1 MSETANLKL
10 FKHDEVIEESEIR
23 FNIRKS
29 LNENW
34 DKIDNKYTEQ
44 DNKLSTLQT
53 ENIKLKEE
61 NERLKEDLKGLPSGI
76 VSGESIDLKDSSEMR
91 VLNFEIGGN
100 SRQEKRE
107 GYNLIDLNN
116 SNNRYLN
123 KVNNGF
129 KLSKANNRVSTIS
142 FNKPLSVGTY
152 TLTLKK
158 VNTTLTMEE
167 NAVRF
172 SFKNALSEDISIYD
186 LTNKNKITATI
197 NQECSSLYFYI
208 SANEV
213 DTAEITFDDVQLV
226 QGTEEKTFEPY
237 GVSPS
242 PDYPSEVQCCGDN
255 VNMIEETFKGY
266 NINGNGAFEVLNS
279 FDIQIA
285 NVKANVKYVL
295 NTTTNLLAYYNEKPT
310 ISSITYD
317 NSRVVLSSSTNIIT
331 PTKSGYIAIRT
342 NSLKGVKLEEGIIQ
356 TPYSTYGQGNINV
369 DICNKN
375 LFDISDKVAYHSGN
389 TSIEEIN
396 DGIRIYYIGSNTS
409 TNTVFRTYKIKKILK
424 SDIGKTIKLK
434 AEISTS
440 NLNTGQYN
448 IGYCDENVSLRT
460 SVEASKNSGHI
471 ISMNINQEMVGKYI
485 AIWFYANSG
494 GGTIVQNDYVDF
506 TKIQL
511 EYDNISDYMLNKAQ
525 MYTIPTQQPMRA
537 IGEYKDTFIKKDGKW
552 YERHFVK
559 RLILEGTEAKWA
571 LYTTGTRRYGLDL
584 STDLPLKI
592 INKYGIG
599 YSSHFEIK
607 NIISSD
613 LIMFLQVELNHFYVG
628 ITDIN
633 TKWNSTNDLK
643 GWLSEQNN
651 AGAPVYVDYVLETPI
666 DIKCTAEQTEI
677 LEKIENEAKTY
688 KNVTHIYSTDEIN
701 PNMKVTYFKDIE
713 TIIGG

>member
-1 MSETANLKL
+1 MKITYENKVAIQN
-10 FKHDEVIEESEIR
+10 DEEILR
-23 FNIRKS
+23 KNKVTDLDMNEIKEVVNSNADEQTTIKSDITNIKQK
-29 LNENW
+29 
-34 DKIDNKYTEQ
+34 DTEQ
-44 DNKLSTLQT
+44 DNKLLTLQT
-53 ENIKLKEE
+53 ENTKLKEE
-61 NERLKEDLKGLPSGI
+61 NERLREDLKGLPSGI

-100 SRQEKRE
+100 SRQETRS
-107 GYNLIDLNN
+107 GINFIDT
-116 SNNRYLN
+116 
-123 KVNNGF
+123 
-129 KLSKANNRVSTIS
+129 SKASIKTSNGMTFDI
-142 FNKPLSVGTY
+142 NKDT
-152 TLTLKK
+152 TLKFNGK
-158 VNTTLTMEE
+158 TT
-167 NAVRF
+167 A
-172 SFKNALSEDISIYD
+172 
-186 LTNKNKITATI
+186 LTNFWILNLEEMLPAGAYYFSTNLSLVNKGIYQLKYSDQTSYTTNGNSSFTLEEDKKLDSILIQI
-197 NQECSSLYFYI
+197 NS
-208 SANEV
+208 
-213 DTAEITFDDVQLV
+213 EITFTEQDFYLQLV

-242 PDYPSEVQCCGDN
+242 PDYPSEVECCGDN
-255 VNMIEETFKGY
+255 VNI
-266 NINGNGAFEVLNS
+266 
-279 FDIQIA
+279 
-285 NVKANVKYVL
+285 
-295 NTTTNLLAYYNEKPT
+295 
-310 ISSITYD
+310 
-317 NSRVVLSSSTNIIT
+317 
-331 PTKSGYIAIRT
+331 
-342 NSLKGVKLEEGIIQ
+342 
-356 TPYSTYGQGNINV
+356 

-389 TSIEEIN
+389 TLIEEIN
-396 DGIRIYYIGSNTS
+396 DGIRIYYIGSNIS
-409 TNTVFRTYKIKKILK
+409 TYTVFRTYKIKKILK

-434 AEISTS
+434 MEISTS

-448 IGYCDENVSLRT
+448 IGYCDENFSLRT
-460 SVEASKNSGHI
+460 SVEASKNSGRI
-471 ISMNINQEMVGKYI
+471 ISMNINEEMVGKYI

-584 STDLPLKI
+584 SADLPLKI

-666 DIKCTAEQTEI
+666 EVECTAEQTEI
-677 LEKIENEAKTY
+677 LEKIGNEAKTY

>member
-1 MSETANLKL
+1 MANYT
-10 FKHDEVIEESEIR
+10 KHYNAKKPNKIENYDVDVANFNNDLWDEKIFEKQDKIVG
-23 FNIRKS
+23 KS
-29 LNENW
+29 LSTNDFTNAYKSKL
-34 DKIDNKYTEQ
+34 DGLKNYDDTKIKSDITNIKQKDTEQ

-61 NERLKEDLKGLPSGI
+61 NERLREDLKGLPSGI

-158 VNTTLTMEE
+158 VNTTLTMKE

-213 DTAEITFDDVQLV
+213 DTAEITFDDLQLV

-242 PDYPSEVQCCGDN
+242 PDYPSEVECCGDN
-255 VNMIEETFKGY
+255 VNI
-266 NINGNGAFEVLNS
+266 
-279 FDIQIA
+279 
-285 NVKANVKYVL
+285 
-295 NTTTNLLAYYNEKPT
+295 
-310 ISSITYD
+310 
-317 NSRVVLSSSTNIIT
+317 
-331 PTKSGYIAIRT
+331 
-342 NSLKGVKLEEGIIQ
+342 
-356 TPYSTYGQGNINV
+356 

-396 DGIRIYYIGSNTS
+396 DGIRIYYIGSNIS
-409 TNTVFRTYKIKKILK
+409 TYTVFRTYKIKKILK

-434 AEISTS
+434 MEISTS

-460 SVEASKNSGHI
+460 SVEASKNSGRI
-471 ISMNINQEMVGKYI
+471 ISMNINEEMVGKYI

-584 STDLPLKI
+584 SADLPLKI

-677 LEKIENEAKTY
+677 LEKIGNEAKTY

>member
-1 MSETANLKL
+1 MKITYENKVAIQN
-10 FKHDEVIEESEIR
+10 DEEILR
-23 FNIRKS
+23 KNKVTDLDMNEIKEVVNSNADEQTTIKSDITNIKQK
-29 LNENW
+29 
-34 DKIDNKYTEQ
+34 DTEQ

-61 NERLKEDLKGLPSGI
+61 NKRLREDLKGLPNGT
-76 VSGESIDLKDSSEMR
+76 VSGENIDLKDSSEMR

-242 PDYPSEVQCCGDN
+242 PDYPSEVQCCGD
-255 VNMIEETFKGY
+255 
-266 NINGNGAFEVLNS
+266 S
-279 FDIQIA
+279 
-285 NVKANVKYVL
+285 
-295 NTTTNLLAYYNEKPT
+295 
-310 ISSITYD
+310 
-317 NSRVVLSSSTNIIT
+317 
-331 PTKSGYIAIRT
+331 
-342 NSLKGVKLEEGIIQ
+342 
-356 TPYSTYGQGNINV
+356 GNINV
-369 DICNKN
+369 EMCNKN
-375 LFDISDKVAYHSGN
+375 LLNTEIIPVASAGIKTVEFSKDVLTVTSLAKSGYHYLLLN
-389 TSIEEIN
+389 
-396 DGIRIYYIGSNTS
+396 IGSVKKYDGKNLTISAKSIIETKEGYSRVCLCRYKSISPTTGTKNNVYITKNKLDNSLNINS
-409 TNTVFRTYKIKKILK
+409 TQESEYDEIGVLIYANANIGTESNTVKIEGL
-424 SDIGKTIKLK
+424 
-434 AEISTS
+434 
-440 NLNTGQYN
+440 Q
-448 IGYCDENVSLRT
+448 
-460 SVEASKNSGHI
+460 VEEAIASSYTQHQ
-471 ISMNINQEMVGKYI
+471 SQ
-485 AIWFYANSG
+485 
-494 GGTIVQNDYVDF
+494 T
-506 TKIQL
+506 
-511 EYDNISDYMLNKAQ
+511 
-525 MYTIPTQQPMRA
+525 YTIPTQQPMRA

-559 RLILEGTEAKWA
+559 RYIVTGDETFYSAAPDRSVFSIRAINDRKAEKGFGVCNYFLYKQNAQIETIGTCFAFNMMAENKGVIYFQFEESVIPIADVNSCKTFFKELYEA
-571 LYTTGTRRYGLDL
+571 
-584 STDLPLKI
+584 
-592 INKYGIG
+592 
-599 YSSHFEIK
+599 E
-607 NIISSD
+607 
-613 LIMFLQVELNHFYVG
+613 
-628 ITDIN
+628 
-633 TKWNSTNDLK
+633 
-643 GWLSEQNN
+643 
-651 AGAPVYVDYVLETPI
+651 APVYVDYVLETPI

>member
-1 MSETANLKL
+1 MKITYENKVAIQN
-10 FKHDEVIEESEIR
+10 DEEILR
-23 FNIRKS
+23 KNKVTDLDMNEIKEVVNSNADEQTTIKSDITNIKQK
-29 LNENW
+29 
-34 DKIDNKYTEQ
+34 DTEQ

-61 NERLKEDLKGLPSGI
+61 NERLREDLKGLPSGI

-100 SRQEKRE
+100 SRQETRS
-107 GYNLIDLNN
+107 GINFIDT
-116 SNNRYLN
+116 
-123 KVNNGF
+123 
-129 KLSKANNRVSTIS
+129 SKASIKTSNGMTFDI
-142 FNKPLSVGTY
+142 NKDT
-152 TLTLKK
+152 TLKFNGK
-158 VNTTLTMEE
+158 TT
-167 NAVRF
+167 A
-172 SFKNALSEDISIYD
+172 
-186 LTNKNKITATI
+186 LTNFWILNLEEMLPAGAYYFSTNLSLVNKGIYQLKYSDQTSYTTNGNSSFTLEEDKKLDSILIQI
-197 NQECSSLYFYI
+197 NS
-208 SANEV
+208 
-213 DTAEITFDDVQLV
+213 EITFTEQDFYLQLV

-242 PDYPSEVQCCGDN
+242 PDYPSEVECCGDN
-255 VNMIEETFKGY
+255 VNI
-266 NINGNGAFEVLNS
+266 
-279 FDIQIA
+279 
-285 NVKANVKYVL
+285 
-295 NTTTNLLAYYNEKPT
+295 
-310 ISSITYD
+310 
-317 NSRVVLSSSTNIIT
+317 
-331 PTKSGYIAIRT
+331 
-342 NSLKGVKLEEGIIQ
+342 
-356 TPYSTYGQGNINV
+356 

-396 DGIRIYYIGSNTS
+396 DGIRIYYIGSNIS
-409 TNTVFRTYKIKKILK
+409 TYTVFRTYKIKKILK

-434 AEISTS
+434 MEISTS

-460 SVEASKNSGHI
+460 SVEASKNSGRI
-471 ISMNINQEMVGKYI
+471 ISMNINEEMVGKYI

-584 STDLPLKI
+584 SADLPLKI

-666 DIKCTAEQTEI
+666 EVECTAEQTEI
-677 LEKIENEAKTY
+677 LEKIGNEAKTY